1 MRILSV
7 GIKDDYVFTSIFS
20 SPKFTKLLV
29 DGKRPNTC
37 KIASFG
43 GI

>member
-7 GIKDDYVFTSIFS
+7 EIKDDYVFTFIFS

-29 DGKRPNTC
+29 DDKRPSA
-37 KIASFG
+37 K
-43 GI
+43 